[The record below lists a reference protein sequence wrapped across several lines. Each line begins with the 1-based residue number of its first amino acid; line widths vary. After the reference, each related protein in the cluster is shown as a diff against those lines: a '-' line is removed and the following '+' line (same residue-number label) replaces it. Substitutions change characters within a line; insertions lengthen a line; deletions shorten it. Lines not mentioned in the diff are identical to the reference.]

1 MLMMRLKAENSVCGL
16 LQVFVMHYAKEN
28 VHQVPNQTDLQQKK
42 SPSFGGYLMVDFTN
56 LFL

>member
-1 MLMMRLKAENSVCGL
+1 MMRLKAENSVCGL

-42 SPSFGGYLMVDFTN
+42 ISFLWWLPYG
-56 LFL
+56 